1 VFLAQTIALSAC
13 KCGGKNEKNISLL
26 LEEYSFENL

>member
-1 VFLAQTIALSAC
+1 VFLAQTIALSAY
-13 KCGGKNEKNISLL
+13 KGGEKNEKNISLL